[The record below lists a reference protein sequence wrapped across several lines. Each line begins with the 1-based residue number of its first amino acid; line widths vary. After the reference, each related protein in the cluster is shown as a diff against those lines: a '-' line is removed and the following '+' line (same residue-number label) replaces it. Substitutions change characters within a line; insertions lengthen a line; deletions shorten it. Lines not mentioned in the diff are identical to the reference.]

1 MTTARFHRIMQDK
14 ETEKIPLLKKEK
26 ENYRYLLP
34 LLTKRVQESVRSFLP
49 KADENARKHPIQV
62 LDFFSGA
69 GGTSLGFAALGRVLP
84 SFELLGG
91 FDINAV
97 SATTYGANYLTPV
110 QNRDIRELAEHPEQ
124 LDKLLKNVGYDK
136 DKATML
142 IGCAPC
148 QGFSSHRKKHW
159 EAVADSRNNL
169 VLSFSKIVN
178 HLQPDIVLMENV
190 PEFLSK
196 RYWNIFAEAKRR
208 FESYG
213 YIVKQNV
220 YNAAQFGVPQERFRS
235 IIIAMRKKFLLPV
248 GFLDVASYR
257 TVRDAIG
264 KLPPVKAG
272 EECPSDPLHKGVA
285 HKQSTIEIIRSV
297 PHDGG
302 NRPAGVGPTCL
313 DKVAGFYDVYGRLP
327 WDRPSI
333 TITHY
338 ARNPASGRYSHPEQ
352 DRGLTAREAASLQ
365 SFPTGFV
372 FTGKS
377 DDIYRQIGEAVPPL
391 FSAALAAH
399 IFLEYMSTEPSS
411 EELEASPHPV
421 EEPLSNSY
429 SSVIAGIKTKSR
441 LPKH

>member
-1 MTTARFHRIMQDK
+1 MQDNVPD
-14 ETEKIPLLKKEK
+14 KIPHLRKERG
-26 ENYRYLLP
+26 NYRHLKAQLTHLAQKSVQAFWP
-34 LLTKRVQESVRSFLP
+34 LSSEKTS
-49 KADENARKHPIQV
+49 KHPIQV
-62 LDFFSGA
+62 LDFFCGA
-69 GGTSLGFAALGRVLP
+69 GGTSLGFAALARVLP
-84 SFELLGG
+84 SFKLLGG

-97 SATTYGANYLTPV
+97 SAATYGVNYLTPV

-124 LDKLLKNVGYDK
+124 LDKILEDVGYEK
-136 DKATML
+136 GKATML

-159 EAVADSRNNL
+159 EEEADDRNNL
-169 VLSFSKIVN
+169 VLSFSKIVR
-178 HLQPDIVLMENV
+178 HLSPDIILMENV

-196 RYWNIFAEAKRR
+196 RYWDIFAEAKRR

-213 YIVKQNV
+213 YTVKQSV

-235 IIIAMRKKFLLPV
+235 IIIAMKKNFLLPK
-248 GFLDVASYR
+248 GFLDVSSYR

-264 KLPPVKAG
+264 HLPPVRAG
-272 EECPSDPLHKGVA
+272 EESPSDPLHRSVS
-285 HKQSTIEIIRSV
+285 HKQSTIDIIRSV

-302 NRPAGVGPTCL
+302 NRPAGVGPACL

-352 DRGLTAREAASLQ
+352 DRGLTAREAAALQ
-365 SFPTGFV
+365 SFPDGFL

-377 DDIYRQIGEAVPPL
+377 DDIYRQIGEAVPPML
-391 FSAALAAH
+391 SAALAAH
-399 IFLEYMSTEPSS
+399 IFLEYMSVEPTK
-411 EELEASPHPV
+411 EELESSPQPV
-421 EEPLSNSY
+421 TEPLSNSY

-441 LPKH
+441 LSNHQ